1 MIVQPS
7 IERRI
12 QALLSRNPGLADDVS
27 RQRRIAA
34 CLYQSAHPIR
44 PVVLPAERVASKVAA
59 GVPLLHG
66 EDVSVDGP
74 YVAELIGRLAS
85 VLRTSSDAADP
96 AERIARA
103 VREHRVHGEHVV
115 SEALAGHSDH
125 LAQIARHAEVA
136 PELFAT
142 VAHLSA
148 RPLLKAYAERL
159 GPALRGARWARGY
172 CPLCGAWPGLAE
184 LRADVPLR
192 HLRCF
197 QCGSDWVAAELHCS
211 FCDNA
216 DRDALGSFQIEGE
229 RRFRVDF
236 CDRCRGYLKAGMA
249 ADPCP
254 LEYLPFDDLASA
266 ELDVAAEEAGY
277 ARPPDPGFRLEL
289 LSEADDREY
298 DGDF

>member
-12 QALLSRNPGLADDVS
+12 QALAGTDPALADAVNQQ
-27 RQRRIAA
+27 RQIAA
-34 CLYQSAHPIR
+34 CLYMSAHPIR
-44 PVVLPAERVASKVAA
+44 AVILPAGRVASKMEA

-66 EDVSVDGP
+66 EDVQVDGR
-74 YVAELIGRLAS
+74 LIAGLFGGLTR
-85 VLRTSSDAADP
+85 VVRTSAAAAHA

-103 VREHRVHGEHVV
+103 AREHRLHAEHVV
-115 SEALAGHSDH
+115 SEALAGHVDH
-125 LAQIARHAEVA
+125 VAQIARHAEVD
-136 PELFAT
+136 PELLAT
-142 VAHLSA
+142 IAHLAA
-148 RPLLKAYAERL
+148 RPVLKAYAEHL
-159 GPALRGARWARGY
+159 GPALGGARWTRGY

-184 LRADVPLR
+184 VRADAPLR

-197 QCGSDWVAAELHCS
+197 QCGGDWAATELRCS

-216 DRDALGSFQIEGE
+216 DRDRLGSFQIDGE

-236 CDRCRGYLKAGMA
+236 CDRCRGYLKVGRT

-254 LEYLPFDDLASA
+254 LEYLPFDDLASL
-266 ELDVAAEEAGY
+266 ELDAAAQEEGF
-277 ARPPDPGFRLEL
+277 ARPPEPGFRLEL